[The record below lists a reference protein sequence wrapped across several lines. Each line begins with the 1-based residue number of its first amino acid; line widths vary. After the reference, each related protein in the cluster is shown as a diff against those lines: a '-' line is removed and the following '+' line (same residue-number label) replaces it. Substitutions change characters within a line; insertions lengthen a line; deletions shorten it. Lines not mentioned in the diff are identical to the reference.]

1 MRFIVDEC
9 TGPGVA
15 KWLQKHGH
23 EVFSIYEQARGV
35 EDDEII
41 EHAYVGNYILITNDK
56 GFGEQIFREEKPHRG
71 VILLRLD
78 DERMNNKIAVIQR
91 LLDRYSNQLENNFIV
106 VSENK
111 VRIVKG

>member
-15 KWLQKHGH
+15 KWLQERGH
-23 EVFSIYEQARGV
+23 EVFSVYDHTRGS

-41 EHAYVGNYILITNDK
+41 ERAYTDDYILITNDK
-56 GFGEQIFREEKPHRG
+56 GFGEQIFRERKPHRG

-78 DERMNNKIAVIQR
+78 DERKSSKIAVIQR
-91 LLDRYSNQLENNFIV
+91 LLDRYSDHLENNFIV
-106 VSENK
+106 VSENR